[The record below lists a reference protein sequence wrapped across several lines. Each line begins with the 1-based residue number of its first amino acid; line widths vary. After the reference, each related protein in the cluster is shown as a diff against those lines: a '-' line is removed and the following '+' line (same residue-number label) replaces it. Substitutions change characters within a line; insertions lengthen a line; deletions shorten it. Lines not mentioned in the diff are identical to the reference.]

1 MARSSRQL
9 KLLEIINK
17 IDIETQSDLANALI
31 KEGFK
36 VTQAT
41 VSRDIKELGLVKVLT
56 PEKTYKY
63 AQPHS
68 SEGHTNAKM
77 LNLFRE
83 SVLSIDEAGNIIV
96 VKTLQGAAGSACSL
110 IDKMNIKEII
120 GSVAG
125 DDCVFLA
132 VRNHGHVDAIVQQL
146 TALLD

>member
-9 KLLEIINK
+9 KMLEIINK
-17 IDIETQSDLANALI
+17 TNVETQSDLANALI

-41 VSRDIKELGLVKVLT
+41 VSRDIKELGLIKVMT

-63 AQPHS
+63 SQPQGRD
-68 SEGHTNAKM
+68 GHTNAKM

-83 SVLSIDEAGNIIV
+83 SVMSIDEAGNLIV
-96 VKTLQGAAGSACSL
+96 VKTLPGAAASACTL
-110 IDKMNIKEII
+110 IDKLNIEEII
-120 GSVAG
+120 GTVAG

-132 VRNHGHVDAIVQQL
+132 IKNLSHVEGIVQKL
-146 TALLD
+146 TSLLD